1 LPSYSSRRG
10 VKFRH
15 ACRLAAKYQHPPA
28 IRGFAG
34 VVILAALFA

>member
-1 LPSYSSRRG
+1 LPGSPSRCG

-15 ACRLAAKYQHPPA
+15 ERRLAAKYQHPPA

-34 VVILAALFA
+34 VVILEAQFA